1 MMRWVVPVVA
11 VALLATGYAV
21 GTAGAD
27 SRRQPGTYVL
37 RDSAEIYIP
46 ALDLRRW
53 YGRIA
58 GPWRPDLQ
66 RRLRWPGLWLDCGN
80 RSTEMEGVRI
90 MISPKVAELWHFAEG
105 FDPAWK
111 LLARAR
117 RP

>member
-37 RDSAEIYIP
+37 RDSAEIYVP
-46 ALDLRRW
+46 ALDLRCW
-53 YGRIA
+53 YGRVVGPA
-58 GPWRPDLQ
+58 GDRLQ
-66 RRLRWPGLWLDCGN
+66 LDCGT

-90 MISPKVAELWHFAEG
+90 VISRKFAELWHWAEVSG
-105 FDPAWK
+105 QAWK